1 MKRKVFAIGL
11 SMLCAAVFAAPTV
24 VAAAEAAA
32 PAGQDEKMSQGELA
46 QLLVRKL
53 GLLRFLSPNPSD
65 LECIMILSQNGIFPS
80 PNLNPTEQNPT
91 PGWNADPS
99 VQVTL
104 ADLAVVLVRAM
115 RLEGSVQGDKNDPQN
130 WLNALQAV
138 NVPTDTV
145 EGGVQVLKPLASLLQ
160 NIAQRT
166 TSADPLVLTYIPESS
181 GGGLLNTITFPDIK
195 SAKQDL
201 KDEGMPGPVTPT

>member
-1 MKRKVFAIGL
+1 MKRKAFAIGL
-11 SMLCAAVFAAPTV
+11 TMLCAAVFAAPTV
-24 VAAAEAAA
+24 VAAADAA
-32 PAGQDEKMSQGELA
+32 PAGQDERMSQGELA

-53 GLLRFLSPNPSD
+53 GLLRFLPPNPSD
-65 LECIMILSQNGIFPS
+65 LECIMILSQNGVFPS
-80 PNLNPTEQNPT
+80 PNLAPTEQNPT

-115 RLEGSVQGDKNDPQN
+115 RLEETVQGDKNDPQN

-145 EGGVQVLKPLASLLQ
+145 EGGVQVLRPLATLLQ
-160 NIAQRT
+160 NIAQRS
-166 TSADPLVLTYIPESS
+166 TSGDPLVLTYIPESS

-195 SAKQDL
+195 DAKQDL
-201 KDEGMPGPVTPT
+201 KDEGMPVPTTPT

>member
-1 MKRKVFAIGL
+1 MKRNVFAIGL
-11 SMLCAAVFAAPTV
+11 TMMCAAVFAAPTV
-24 VAAAEAAA
+24 VVAADPA
-32 PAGQDEKMSQGELA
+32 PAAQDERMSQGELA
-46 QLLVRKL
+46 QLLARKL
-53 GLLRFLSPNPSD
+53 GLSRFLPANPSD
-65 LECIMILSQNGIFPS
+65 LECIMILSQNGVFPS
-80 PNLNPTEQNPT
+80 PNLTPTEQNPT

-115 RLEGSVQGDKNDPQN
+115 RLEGTVQGDRSDPQN

-145 EGGVQVLKPLASLLQ
+145 EGGVQVLKPLATLLQ
-160 NIAQRT
+160 NIAQRS
-166 TSADPLVLTYIPESS
+166 TSGDPLVRTYIPEST

-195 SAKQDL
+195 DAKQDL
-201 KDEGMPGPVTPT
+201 KDEGMPTPTTPT

>member
-11 SMLCAAVFAAPTV
+11 TMLCAAVFAAPTV
-24 VAAAEAAA
+24 VAAADAAA
-32 PAGQDEKMSQGELA
+32 PAGQEEKMSQGELA

-80 PNLNPTEQNPT
+80 PNLTPTEQNPT

-115 RLEGSVQGDKNDPQN
+115 RLEGTVQGDKNDPQN

-145 EGGVQVLKPLASLLQ
+145 EGGVRVLKPLATLLQ
-160 NIAQRT
+160 NIAQRS
-166 TSADPLVLTYIPESS
+166 TSSDPLVLTYIPESS

-195 SAKQDL
+195 SAKADL
-201 KDEGMPGPVTPT
+201 KDEGQPAPMTPT

>member
-1 MKRKVFAIGL
+1 MKRNVFAIGL
-11 SMLCAAVFAAPTV
+11 MIMCAAVVAAPTV
-24 VAAAEAAA
+24 VVAADPA
-32 PAGQDEKMSQGELA
+32 PAAQDERMSQGELA

-53 GLLRFLSPNPSD
+53 GLSRFLPPNPSD
-65 LECIMILSQNGIFPS
+65 LECIIILSQNGIFPS
-80 PNLNPTEQNPT
+80 PNLTPTEQNPT

-115 RLEGSVQGDKNDPQN
+115 RLEGTVQGDANDPQN

-145 EGGVQVLKPLASLLQ
+145 EGGVQALKPLATLLQ
-160 NIAQRT
+160 NIAQRS
-166 TSADPLVLTYIPESS
+166 TSGDPLVLTYIPEST

-195 SAKQDL
+195 GAKQDM
-201 KDEGMPGPVTPT
+201 KDEGVPTPVTPT